1 MTGTGEPVPVREIIM
16 PLTSLTLAAIQAEAL
31 RARCR
36 HAERSVLSEGMT
48 NGERLAI
55 LVEEV
60 GDVARALTLHDD
72 KTGLE
77 VELIQ
82 LAAVAASWVEALN
95 TR

>member
-1 MTGTGEPVPVREIIM
+1 
-16 PLTSLTLAAIQAEAL
+16 
-31 RARCR
+31 
-36 HAERSVLSEGMT
+36 MT

-60 GDVARALTLHDD
+60 GDVARALTLNDD

-82 LAAVAASWVEALN
+82 VAAVAASWVEALN